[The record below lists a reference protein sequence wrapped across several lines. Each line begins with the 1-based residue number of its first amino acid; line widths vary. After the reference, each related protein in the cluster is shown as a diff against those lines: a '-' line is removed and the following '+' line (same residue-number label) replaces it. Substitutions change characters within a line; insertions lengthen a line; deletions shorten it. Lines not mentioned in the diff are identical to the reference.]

1 MAIHIQFEDLLMVK
15 FYVVD
20 GLSYP
25 GCEAAVGVFEHHG
38 YDAMKHCRATGYCDA
53 KAKGS
58 QSFLAFRNTVQ
69 ARHIDLARPA
79 SFSDLD
85 ADALEYFLRH
95 SGFGVHATP
104 AEIGMARHYLVDG
117 LTYFSAEEQFRAHDK
132 RGFAAMYSVCKLGG
146 FRGRKDRGA
155 MTPEAFSHR
164 LRLLGL
170 A

>member
-1 MAIHIQFEDLLMVK
+1 VAIHIQFEDLLMVK

-25 GCEAAVGVFEHHG
+25 ACEAAIGVFGHHG
-38 YDAMKHCRATGYCDA
+38 YDAMKYCRAVGYCDA
-53 KAKGS
+53 KAKAS
-58 QSFLAFRNTVQ
+58 QSFLAFRHALH
-69 ARHIDLARPA
+69 ARHIELSPPA

-95 SGFGVHATP
+95 RGFGVHATA

-117 LTYFSAEEQFRAHDK
+117 LTYQSAEKQFHVHDK
-132 RGFAAMYSVCKLGG
+132 EGFAAMYSVCKLGG
-146 FRGRKDRGA
+146 FRGRRDRGS
-155 MTPEAFSHR
+155 MTPEAFGHR
-164 LRLLGL
+164 LRSLGL